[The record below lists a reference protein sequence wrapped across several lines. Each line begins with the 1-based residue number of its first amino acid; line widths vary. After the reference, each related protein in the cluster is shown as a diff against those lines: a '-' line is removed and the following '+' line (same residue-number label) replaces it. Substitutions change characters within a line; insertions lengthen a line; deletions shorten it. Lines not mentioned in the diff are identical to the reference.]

1 MQYYIDFLRTPF
13 ETYAVNG
20 AGGAGGDFDNAT
32 TTTHPFPIK
41 APTLGNGLRFGPAQY
56 ERQRQQLPT
65 LASLRT
71 GGPHAIPNTTQATTT
86 TIPG

>member
-20 AGGAGGDFDNAT
+20 AAGAGGDFDNAT

-41 APTLGNGLRFGPAQY
+41 APHLVTVFGSARPSTSCNDNNYQH
-56 ERQRQQLPT
+56 
-65 LASLRT
+65 SLR
-71 GGPHAIPNTTQATTT
+71 
-86 TIPG
+86 